1 MDGDTTLSHHSFAAA
16 MHAAG
21 SVCQAVDMVARKE
34 VRYINPI
41 EVLTII
47 LTFILISI
55 CTSIY
60 YFKVLDFYRSIFL
73 IYPTIFYVYF

>member
-1 MDGDTTLSHHSFAAA
+1 

-34 VRYINPI
+34 VRYIYRI